1 MPNGEHVMKIWT
13 EKVHFEAI
21 KEIIRTKWN
30 RSNGRW
36 LVRRLKNTIFGYI
49 KPKQFP
55 LRWILIAA
63 PPHINKKK
71 ETINFDKKE
80 IAKFPF

>member
-1 MPNGEHVMKIWT
+1 MADGERDDS
-13 EKVHFEAI
+13 
-21 KEIIRTKWN
+21 RT
-30 RSNGRW
+30 RF
-36 LVRRLKNTIFGYI
+36 FGYI
-49 KPKQFP
+49 NTKRFP

-71 ETINFDKKE
+71 ETINFDKME